1 MALNHTNITVGT
13 TPTLLVTMPNGVG
26 YVAVQVNNRDSAAV
40 FLGDSAVTN
49 TVGINGGQN
58 LAANG
63 TVQVWLHGNDSLY
76 AVSASGTATGAVSVI
91 YSA

>member
-1 MALNHTNITVGT
+1 MALNHLNITVGT
-13 TPTLLVTMPNGVG
+13 TPTPLVTLPNGVG
-26 YVAVQVNNRDSAAV
+26 YVAVQVNNRDSAGV

-58 LAANG
+58 LAANAS
-63 TVQVWLHGNDSLY
+63 VQIWLRGNDTLY
-76 AVSASGTATGAVSVI
+76 AVSAAGTATGAVSVI

>member
-49 TVGINGGQN
+49 TVGING
-58 LAANG
+58 
-63 TVQVWLHGNDSLY
+63 DRK
-76 AVSASGTATGAVSVI
+76 SVV
-91 YSA
+91 